1 MNTSTNYSDYA
12 TFGIHSDGVRY
23 TLACYTIFVATSSL
37 IGDSLILYA
46 SNQRGAFKLH
56 KVIVTIIQQIAV
68 SDLLISITDVL
79 PTAISLFAGSWV
91 LGDTLC
97 LLQTFLIY
105 WVYPCGMYL
114 ICLLVTSKY
123 LILKFP
129 LRAGSWSKR
138 RFHKVCGVIWLC
150 SLGGPLGM
158 YLVDSDDVLFDY
170 RAYSCEYQ
178 LSGDILKK
186 MPLAATL
193 ATTLATVA
201 PHLIVI
207 TASLLTLD
215 VARRAARARR
225 RSVNL
230 RGVSTVVLTAVVFLI
245 STLPA
250 FISVQLDGSFKEVIS
265 SLFHLHRV
273 SMFLAMINIMSNFF
287 IYCLTLTSFREFLLQ
302 KIRPAGTSHH
312 ALPRQI
318 QLQPGEPL
326 LYSSSSNN
334 VIVVLSNNVIVVQS
348 TNLIALSYLLI
359 KARVSLSSFH
369 LHILFIYSRCREE
382 ETSGITTD
390 KIPAKL
396 GHARA

>member
-37 IGDSLILYA
+37 LGDSLILYA

-97 LLQTFLIY
+97 LVTEFLAY

-123 LILKFP
+123 LTLKFP

-138 RFHKVCGVIWLC
+138 RFHKVCAVIWLY
-150 SLGGPLGM
+150 SLGGSLGM

-170 RAYSCEYQ
+170 RTYGCEYQ
-178 LSGDILKK
+178 FSSDIWKK

-193 ATTLATVA
+193 AVA
-201 PHLIVI
+201 NLIVI
-207 TASLLTLD
+207 TASLLTVD

-225 RSVNL
+225 SSVNL
-230 RGVSTVVLTAVVFLI
+230 RGVATVVLTAVVFLI
-245 STLPA
+245 STLPRIISITLDA
-250 FISVQLDGSFKEVIS
+250 FFKEVILS
-265 SLFHLHRV
+265 PFHLHRV
-273 SMFLAMINIMSNFF
+273 STFLSMINIMSNFF

-302 KIRPAGTSHH
+302 KIRPGGTSHH
-312 ALPRQI
+312 ALPRHR

-326 LYSSSSNN
+326 LYSS
-334 VIVVLSNNVIVVQS
+334 
-348 TNLIALSYLLI
+348 T
-359 KARVSLSSFH
+359 F
-369 LHILFIYSRCREE
+369 
-382 ETSGITTD
+382 
-390 KIPAKL
+390 
-396 GHARA
+396 